1 VEPADGGRDDREG
14 ALQELLR
21 ASRAQR
27 TGQLFFATGGQVKGS
42 IVLHQGR
49 VAWAVS
55 ADHQEDLGTF
65 LWRLGRVSKDEIA
78 EVRRKYEKNL
88 GARKLGSLL
97 EEEGLITRAAL
108 RRCLL
113 LHTRMVVTAILAR
126 RDLEVSS
133 LDITLEID
141 PEMAFEL
148 AELLPELLAPE
159 VVDLGGEAATGGPP
173 GAEPRVWPWRR
184 RRTMITGFDQV
195 EGFIGAAV
203 VSADGELLAAD
214 GRQSEFDPAILGFF
228 VASALGSVGRV
239 ASSSLGAVGVV
250 CFELD
255 HGTLVAR
262 WVNDHKD
269 HVVLML
275 LEPRAPAEPAR
286 YVLDAAALSISRVIA
301 HWNDRGWASPLP
313 STTGQW

>member
-1 VEPADGGRDDREG
+1 MEPADKARDDRDG
-14 ALQELLR
+14 ALRELLR
-21 ASRAQR
+21 VSRAQW
-27 TGQLFFATGGQVKGS
+27 TGQLFFSAGGRVKGS

-65 LWRLGRVSKDEIA
+65 LWRLGRVSREQIA
-78 EVRRKYEKNL
+78 AVRRKYEKNL
-88 GARKLGSLL
+88 GTRKLGSLL
-97 EEEGLITRAAL
+97 EEEGLITRDAL

-113 LHTRMVVTAILAR
+113 LHTRMVATAILAR

-148 AELLPELLAPE
+148 GELLPELLAPE
-159 VVDLGGEAATGGPP
+159 PADPVVEAAAASEP
-173 GAEPRVWPWRR
+173 GAEPRTWRR
-184 RRTMITGFDQV
+184 RRAMITGFDQV

-203 VSADGELLAAD
+203 VTADGELVAAD
-214 GRQSEFDPAILGFF
+214 GRPSDIDPAILGFF
-228 VASALGSVGRV
+228 VASALNAVGRV
-239 ASSSLGAVGVV
+239 ASPSLGAVEVA
-250 CFELD
+250 CFELAR
-255 HGTLVAR
+255 GTVVAR
-262 WVNDHKD
+262 WVDDGKS

-275 LEPRAPAEPAR
+275 LEPGSAVESAR
-286 YVLDAAALSISRVIA
+286 YVLDAAAFSISRVIA
-301 HWNDRGWASPLP
+301 RWADRGWASPLP